1 MTRMKDHTHIR
12 PMTLSDIDATYLMAG
27 IALSE
32 TPEEE
37 ARIQSRTPEE
47 VQRRVNRYRHF
58 LRHDPDGAWV
68 AVDGDRVVGVAV
80 ALWRESVWVLSLF
93 AVDEEYRGTGV
104 GRDLIDRALQ
114 YSAGCDG
121 AMIAASTH
129 PAAMRRYARAG
140 FDLRPTLMASGT
152 VRQSALPEN
161 LPVRIGHEKDLPL
174 VAEVDRSLRGAAHG
188 PDIEHMLQNG
198 AHLFVSENPAG
209 RGYAVER
216 QGSPALVAAT
226 HPAVAAE
233 LLWACL
239 GRADGEV
246 EVRWITAHQDW
257 AVAVALEA
265 GLVLTPAGPLCTRG
279 ALGPLTPYLPS
290 GAFL

>member
-1 MTRMKDHTHIR
+1 MSDRIHIR
-12 PMTLSDIDATYLMAG
+12 PMTQEDIDATRL
-27 IALSE
+27 IASKALAD

-37 ARIQSRTPEE
+37 ERVRDQSPEE

-58 LRHDPDGAWV
+58 LRQDPDGAWV
-68 AVDGDRVVGVAV
+68 AVDGNRVVGVAV
-80 ALWRESVWVLSLF
+80 ALRRERVWVLSLF
-93 AVDEEYRGTGV
+93 AVNEEYRGAGV
-104 GRDLIDRALQ
+104 GRDLINCALQ

-152 VRQSALPEN
+152 VRQAALPEN
-161 LPVRIGHEKDLPL
+161 LSVRVGHEKDLPL
-174 VAEVDRSLRGAAHG
+174 VAEVDRFVRGAAHG
-188 PDIEHMLQNG
+188 PDIEHMLENG

-257 AVAVALEA
+257 AIAVALEA
-265 GLVLTPAGPLCTRG
+265 GLALTPAGPICTRG
-279 ALGPLTPYLPS
+279 TLGPLTPYLPS